1 MAVINLHAH
10 LHAHRVGDSS
20 PRETRYN
27 LYRSFCE
34 QGSAKLGVWRAALRK
49 VLQPGMVLKA
59 ALVCGVAC
67 SHFVESAAAADLGF
81 SPVSGQVTSDF
92 GWRTDPITGNP
103 RFHGG
108 IDIAAPQGTPVYAPQ
123 AGMVIYSGAYGGYG
137 NVVVLSHGNS
147 LYTVY
152 GHNSRLLVQ
161 PGEMVYRGQVISL
174 VGSTGRS
181 TGPHL
186 HFEIHY
192 KQQYLHPLTYLV
204 YVQQTQTRLAQASTA
219 NSVPVYGLVGV
230 SKPGVETRQ
239 TRSRQLARSSGGNR
253 PVVQLLNGGD
263 ETNIEF

>member
-1 MAVINLHAH
+1 
-10 LHAHRVGDSS
+10 
-20 PRETRYN
+20 
-27 LYRSFCE
+27 
-34 QGSAKLGVWRAALRK
+34 VWRAALRK
-49 VLQPGMVLKA
+49 VLQPGILLKA

-67 SHFVESAAAADLGF
+67 SHFVLGHSMEHAAAADLGF

-204 YVQQTQTRLAQASTA
+204 YIQQTQTRLAQASVT
-219 NSVPVYGLVGV
+219 NSVPIYGLVGV
-230 SKPGVETRQ
+230 SKPGAETRQ
-239 TRSRQLARSSGGNR
+239 TRSRQSARSSGRNR
-253 PVVQLLNGGD
+253 SVVQLLNGGD